1 MYKTIRHG
9 ENSLQYTI
17 LPQHDDYKGV
27 DGKQRPAKMGRKKKS
42 LMAFIGL
49 FFVCSIIAGA
59 ILVPLMISVEV
70 MSSPSAWFYKPQK
83 SNTSVTS
90 VKALKINK
98 NEKFKVEIDSNEIL
112 SFNQQQKHVY
122 PTKHSTTVTYLPKST
137 ELDLSTINQSGT
149 NALLQKLINTTPST
163 TIKTSTRPT
172 TTATEQQL
180 IQKTSSTTTAGF
192 TTDSTTTTALM
203 PTKARSPSPS
213 STIVEN
219 ATKPFAKP
227 IISIQPE
234 LNTKAPLETLDDVQ
248 KHKSSRNWIKSHW
261 PIVDPSTYFSWTA
274 YESEDNVLLPA
285 IFCSALVAVVVLI
298 LLCFIVRKR
307 KCLSC
312 SKKRHDFMV
321 SLKICL
327 NCRRFLHSG
336 IIDWIRYIIC
346 HFCLCYVDPIL

>member
-59 ILVPLMISVEV
+59 ILVPLMVSVEF
-70 MSSPSAWFYKPQK
+70 MSSPSAWFYKSQK
-83 SNTSVTS
+83 SNTSGTS

-149 NALLQKLINTTPST
+149 NDLLQKLINTTPST
-163 TIKTSTRPT
+163 TTT
-172 TTATEQQL
+172 TTATTTERQL
-180 IQKTSSTTTAGF
+180 LQKTSSAATVVII
-192 TTDSTTTTALM
+192 TDTTTTSTLM
-203 PTKARSPSPS
+203 PTKATSPLPS

-219 ATKPFAKP
+219 TTKPFAKP

-234 LNTKAPLETLDDVQ
+234 FNTKAPLATVDDVQ
-248 KHKSSRNWIKSHW
+248 KHKSRNWIKSHW
-261 PIVDPSTYFSWTA
+261 PIVDPSTYFSWTS

-285 IFCSALVAVVVLI
+285 IFCSALVAVVVFV

-321 SLKICL
+321 SL
-327 NCRRFLHSG
+327 
-336 IIDWIRYIIC
+336 D
-346 HFCLCYVDPIL
+346 